1 MAQLL
6 LTLPVGRMVQ
16 GDLYTPQTTDADGNP
31 LTVKS
36 GPNAGKP
43 KQVYFFSLAIP
54 KNPGETSWTQTHW
67 GQRMHAEAQKLWPR
81 GEHARPD
88 FAFKVTDGD
97 LPNSKGNKIAE
108 AAGCWLLRF
117 QGGYEPNLWDRT
129 GSQRLTTPGTI
140 KCGDYLEV
148 YCSYDTNG
156 SNQKPG
162 MYLNYVHI
170 AHAAFGEPITQ
181 APAVSEAGFGRGQ
194 LPPGASVTPP
204 AGAAA
209 AFAAQQEQTPP
220 AAAVVPNPAFTA
232 PPPPPAGKVMTAKA
246 AGATYEQYIAQGWT
260 DALLI
265 QHGFMQP

>member
-1 MAQLL
+1 MAALM

-43 KQVYFFSLAIP
+43 KTVYFFSLAIP
-54 KNPGETSWTQTHW
+54 KGPGETNWQQTPW
-67 GQRMHAEAQKLWPR
+67 GQKLYAEAQKLWPR

-181 APAVSEAGFGRGQ
+181 APSVSEAGFGRGQ
-194 LPPGASVTPP
+194 LPPGASTTPP
-204 AGAAA
+204 AGAT
-209 AFAAQQEQTPP
+209 FAAPP
-220 AAAVVPNPAFTA
+220 AQEVVPNPAFTA
-232 PPPPPAGKVMTAKA
+232 PPAQVMAPPPPATGPVMTAKA
-246 AGATYEQYIAQGWT
+246 GGATYQQMIAAGWT
-260 DALLI
+260 DDLLR
-265 QHGFMQP
+265 QHGMMV